1 MRLFLSFM
9 NLNLMKGKKILRAFV
24 ALFSI
29 GVVVSSALHF
39 LEVTKLPLPFAAST
53 QVHSLTGLEGVD
65 GPVLVVK
72 LDDTKFAHPQVGL
85 RQADVVYIEQVEG
98 GLTRLAAVFSSTI
111 PEVVGPIRSA
121 RISDIELLAQYGK
134 VAFAYSGAQSKL
146 MPVIDAANIHDAGA
160 MRYGANYYL
169 NDAARVAPYAMMLK
183 SRLLFTKV
191 NLDRGDIAQSKS
203 MGWSF
208 GDAPQDMQNFDSVH
222 ISWPASSY
230 DAAWSKEESRWLL
243 SHTGTPNLDDT
254 GYQLGPKTLLIQM
267 VSITDSIYK
276 DKVGGVTPFTAT
288 VGSGRCYLLR
298 DGAMAQCLW
307 ERGDALGGTRFTDLA
322 GNEVTFDRGQIWF
335 ALTSKEPEFKGLVRQ
350 GATPTPT
357 K

>member
-1 MRLFLSFM
+1 
-9 NLNLMKGKKILRAFV
+9 MKAKRIRRTLI
-24 ALFSI
+24 ALASI
-29 GVVVSSALHF
+29 GVVFASALHY
-39 LEVTKLPLPFAAST
+39 LGVTTLPLPFIPSSP
-53 QVHSLTGLEGVD
+53 VHSLTGLKGVD

-111 PEVVGPIRSA
+111 PEVIGPIRSA
-121 RISDIELLAQYGK
+121 RISDIELMAQYGK

-146 MPVIDAANIHDAGA
+146 MPVINAANIHDSGA
-160 MRYGANYYL
+160 MKYGPTYYL

-183 SRLLFTKV
+183 SRALFNKV
-191 NLDRGDIAQSKS
+191 NQDRGDIAISKS

-208 GDAPQDMQNFDSVH
+208 GKAPEGMRTFDSVH
-222 ISWPASSY
+222 IAWPASSY
-230 DAAWSKEESRWLL
+230 DAQWSPEESRWLL
-243 SHTGTPNLDDT
+243 SHSGTPNFDDT

-276 DKVGGVTPFTAT
+276 DKVGGVTPFTST

-298 DGAMAQCLW
+298 DGAMAECLW
-307 ERGDALGGTRFTDLA
+307 ERKDELGGTRFTDLA
-322 GNEVTFDRGQIWF
+322 GNEVTFDKGQIWF
-335 ALTSKEPEFKGLVRQ
+335 ALTSKEPEFKGLTAQ